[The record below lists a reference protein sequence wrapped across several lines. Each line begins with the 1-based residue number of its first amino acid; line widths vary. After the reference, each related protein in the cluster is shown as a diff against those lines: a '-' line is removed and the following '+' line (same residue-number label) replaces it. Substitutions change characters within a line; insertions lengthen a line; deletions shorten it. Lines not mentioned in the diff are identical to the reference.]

1 MTSTMRKTAS
11 SPWSTEVLGENNKS
25 TVLGNHTEQSLFN
38 RQEAL
43 ACLHDQSPPKTVQT
57 MVSFGLHLN
66 LRDYKRATTLI
77 AEEQSF
83 VV

>member
-1 MTSTMRKTAS
+1 MHETAS
-11 SPWSTEVLGENNKS
+11 SPWSTEVLGQNKKS

-43 ACLHDQSPPKTVQT
+43 ACLRDQSPQKTVQT
-57 MVSFGLHLN
+57 MASFGLHLN
-66 LRDYKRATTLI
+66 LKDYKRATTLI

-83 VV
+83 VA